1 MCWIRISL
9 FLGNT
14 HQSIR
19 AKGHEVLTER
29 AHAKTQMTDQ
39 TGQNINRWIYM
50 KDIWAFYSCNF
61 SLSLKLLPN
70 KSNFKK
76 GNRIQQWPSAF
87 MLWTLPRFWDP
98 GVCSSQSSFRWFQ
111 CADKGGTATQPESS
125 SIKSR
130 HKKWLFCPL
139 KNKHWGTESQVLQTP
154 SPPLKGRSCAFTR
167 QAERNE

>member
-1 MCWIRISL
+1 
-9 FLGNT
+9 
-14 HQSIR
+14 
-19 AKGHEVLTER
+19 
-29 AHAKTQMTDQ
+29 
-39 TGQNINRWIYM
+39 
-50 KDIWAFYSCNF
+50 
-61 SLSLKLLPN
+61 
-70 KSNFKK
+70 
-76 GNRIQQWPSAF
+76 
-87 MLWTLPRFWDP
+87 MLWKLPRFWDP

-167 QAERNE
+167 QAERNEWRRLCGISLLGKLKEQANNWYIFPKATAYSRGSVLLCRNCWGQPTSVQILLTPAPTCDGTAKEWYVSKTGREKKRDRAGGRR